1 MDSELIKIL
10 RCMDYYVRIGRD
22 PYNPNKPLPKCY
34 KKKRTLK
41 DRERRRDA
49 LGRLLDNKPPF

>member
-1 MDSELIKIL
+1 
-10 RCMDYYVRIGRD
+10 MDYYVRIGRD

-41 DRERRRDA
+41 DRERRRNA